1 MAYETTDIN
10 SLTRNPLQISRLGD
24 LGYVDDSGR
33 WRTVVNIVDESTC
46 QKLGMQA
53 IQRTDKLEKYITQ
66 RKYEPFD
73 KPFVQLLQGGEY
85 QILTPDQL
93 AQYVYVP

>member
-1 MAYETTDIN
+1 M
-10 SLTRNPLQISRLGD
+10 
-24 LGYVDDSGR
+24 DDGGR
-33 WRTVVNIVDESTC
+33 WRTVVNIVDESMC
-46 QKLGMQA
+46 QKIGMQA

-73 KPFVQLLQGGEY
+73 VPFVQLLQGGKY

-93 AQYVYVP
+93 AQYVYVPWRADI